1 MRMYDIIMKKRNGFP
16 LTKEEIYYF
25 VDGFTNG
32 TIPDYQASALLM
44 AIYFQHMNYEE
55 TLNLTMAMADS
66 GEHLDLSGISGIKA
80 NKHSTGG
87 VGDKTTLVLAPMVA
101 AVGVKTAKMSGR
113 GLGHT
118 GGTID
123 KLESFPGFSTTLSQE
138 QFVKNVNDIGLA
150 VTGQTGNITPAD
162 KKIYALRDVTGTV
175 DNISLIASSIMS
187 KKLAAGADVIVLDV
201 KTGNGAFMKNIK
213 DATELAKTLVDI
225 GNGAGKKTYAVI
237 SEMNEPLGYAIGNSL
252 EVIEAIDTLKGN
264 GPRDLYNLCI
274 ELGSLMVA
282 ASDQNIS
289 LEQAKQIL
297 KKTIEDGSAYR
308 KFKEFIESQGGNP
321 SDVDNCHDLI
331 KVNQVL
337 DIKSFQSGYIAG
349 IQTENIGN
357 AVMMLGGG
365 RQKKG
370 DSIDHSVGVIIKK
383 KVGEQVKE
391 GESLATVYINNT
403 DNLDTALDLIKS
415 SFEFSEDIIK
425 EPELIKGIIS

>member
-80 NKHSTGG
+80 DKHSTGG

-187 KKLAAGADVIVLDV
+187 KKLAAGANVIVLDV
-201 KTGNGAFMKNIK
+201 KTGNGAFMKNIE

>member
-80 NKHSTGG
+80 DKHSTGG

-201 KTGNGAFMKNIK
+201 KTGNGAFMKNLD
-213 DATELAKTLVDI
+213 DATELAQTLVDI
-225 GNGAGKKTYAVI
+225 GNGAGRKTYAVI

>member
-44 AIYFQHMNYEE
+44 AIYFQHMNYDE

-80 NKHSTGG
+80 DKHSTGG

-201 KTGNGAFMKNIK
+201 KTGNGAFMKNIE

>member
-80 NKHSTGG
+80 DKHSTGG

-201 KTGNGAFMKNIK
+201 KTGNGASMKNMK
-213 DATELAKTLVDI
+213 EATELAKTLVDI

-282 ASDQNIS
+282 ASDQHIS

>member
-55 TLNLTMAMADS
+55 TINLTMAMADS

-80 NKHSTGG
+80 DKHSTGG

>member
-1 MRMYDIIMKKRNGFP
+1 MRMYDIIMTKRNGFP

-80 NKHSTGG
+80 DKHSTGG

>member
-80 NKHSTGG
+80 DKHSTGG

-201 KTGNGAFMKNIK
+201 KTGNGAFMKNLD

>member
-66 GEHLDLSGISGIKA
+66 GEHLDLSGISGIKTD
-80 NKHSTGG
+80 KHSTGG

-201 KTGNGAFMKNIK
+201 KTGNGAFMKNIE

>member
-44 AIYFQHMNYEE
+44 AIYFQHMNYDE

-80 NKHSTGG
+80 DKHSTGG

-123 KLESFPGFSTTLSQE
+123 KLESFPGFSTSLSQE

-162 KKIYALRDVTGTV
+162 KKIYALRDVTATV

-201 KTGNGAFMKNIK
+201 KTGNGAFMKNLD
-213 DATELAKTLVDI
+213 DATELAQTLVDI
-225 GNGAGKKTYAVI
+225 GNGAGRKTYAVI

>member
-66 GEHLDLSGISGIKA
+66 GEHLDLYGISGIKA
-80 NKHSTGG
+80 DTHSTGG
-87 VGDKTTLVLAPMVA
+87 VGDKTTLVLAPRVA

>member
-80 NKHSTGG
+80 DKHSTGG

-123 KLESFPGFSTTLSQE
+123 KLESFPGFSTSLSQE

-162 KKIYALRDVTGTV
+162 KKIYALRDVTATV

-201 KTGNGAFMKNIK
+201 KTGNGAFMKNL
-213 DATELAKTLVDI
+213 DDSTELAQTLVDI
-225 GNGAGKKTYAVI
+225 GNGAGRKTYAVI

>member
-80 NKHSTGG
+80 DKHSTGG

-201 KTGNGAFMKNIK
+201 KTGNGAFMKNIE

-349 IQTENIGN
+349 IQSENIGN

-365 RQKKG
+365 RQKKD
-370 DSIDHSVGVIIKK
+370 DSIDHSVGVVLKK
-383 KVGEQVKE
+383 KVGKQVKE
-391 GESLATVYINNT
+391 GETLATLYINNT
-403 DNLDTALDLIKS
+403 DNLDTVLGLIEN
-415 SFEFSEDIIK
+415 SFIISEEKIK

>member
-80 NKHSTGG
+80 DKHSTGG

-123 KLESFPGFSTTLSQE
+123 KLESFPGFSTTLTQE

-213 DATELAKTLVDI
+213 DAAELAKTLVDI

-370 DSIDHSVGVIIKK
+370 DSIAHSVGVIIKK

-403 DNLDTALDLIKS
+403 DNIDTALDLIKS

>member
-80 NKHSTGG
+80 DKHSTGG

-201 KTGNGAFMKNIK
+201 KTGNGAFMKNIE

-297 KKTIEDGSAYR
+297 KKTIDDGSAYR

-391 GESLATVYINNT
+391 GELLATVYINNT

>member
-80 NKHSTGG
+80 DKHSTGG

-391 GESLATVYINNT
+391 GQSLATVYINNT

>member
-80 NKHSTGG
+80 DKHSTGG

-201 KTGNGAFMKNIK
+201 KTGNGAFMKKIE

>member
-32 TIPDYQASALLM
+32 RIPDYQASALLM
-44 AIYFQHMNYEE
+44 AIYFQHMNYDE

-80 NKHSTGG
+80 DKHSTGG

-123 KLESFPGFSTTLSQE
+123 KLESFPGFSTSLSQE

-162 KKIYALRDVTGTV
+162 KKIYALRDVTATV

-201 KTGNGAFMKNIK
+201 KTGNGAFMKNL
-213 DATELAKTLVDI
+213 DDSTELAQTLVDI
-225 GNGAGKKTYAVI
+225 GNGAGRKTYAVI

>member
-80 NKHSTGG
+80 DKHSTGG

-123 KLESFPGFSTTLSQE
+123 KLESFPGFSTTLTQE

-162 KKIYALRDVTGTV
+162 KKIYALRDVTATV

>member
-80 NKHSTGG
+80 DKHSTGG

-201 KTGNGAFMKNIK
+201 KTGNGAFMKNMK

-415 SFEFSEDIIK
+415 SFEFSEDFIK

>member
-1 MRMYDIIMKKRNGFP
+1 
-16 LTKEEIYYF
+16 
-25 VDGFTNG
+25 
-32 TIPDYQASALLM
+32 M

-80 NKHSTGG
+80 DKHSTGG

>member
-16 LTKEEIYYF
+16 LTKEEIFYF

-32 TIPDYQASALLM
+32 RIPDYQASALLM
-44 AIYFQHMNYEE
+44 AIYFQHMNYDE

-80 NKHSTGG
+80 DKHSTGG

-162 KKIYALRDVTGTV
+162 KKIYALRDVTATV

-201 KTGNGAFMKNIK
+201 KTGNGAFMKNIE

>member
-66 GEHLDLSGISGIKA
+66 GDHLDLSGISGIKA
-80 NKHSTGG
+80 DKHSTGG

-201 KTGNGAFMKNIK
+201 KTGNGAFMKNIE

>member
-16 LTKEEIYYF
+16 LSKEEIYYF

-32 TIPDYQASALLM
+32 TIPDYQASVLLM

-80 NKHSTGG
+80 DKHSTGG

>member
-1 MRMYDIIMKKRNGFP
+1 
-16 LTKEEIYYF
+16 
-25 VDGFTNG
+25 
-32 TIPDYQASALLM
+32 M

-80 NKHSTGG
+80 DKHSTGG

-201 KTGNGAFMKNIK
+201 KTGNGAFMKNIE

>member
-1 MRMYDIIMKKRNGFP
+1 MRMIDIIEKKKNGKA
-16 LTKEEIYYF
+16 LDREEIDFFINNY
-25 VDGFTNG
+25 VSGN
-32 TIPDYQASALLM
+32 IPDYQVSALLM

-80 NKHSTGG
+80 DKHSTGG

-213 DATELAKTLVDI
+213 DATELDKTLVDI

>member
-16 LTKEEIYYF
+16 LSKEEIYYF

-80 NKHSTGG
+80 DKHSTGG

-187 KKLAAGADVIVLDV
+187 KKLASGADVIVLDV

>member
-80 NKHSTGG
+80 DKHSTGG

-201 KTGNGAFMKNIK
+201 KTGNGAFMMNIE